1 MSRIQTLPN
10 IVIDQIAAGEVI
22 ERPSSVIK
30 ELIENAL
37 DAAPTQIT
45 VEVNEGGRTLLRVT
59 DNGFGMDKTDLRK
72 CLERFATS
80 KIKETEDLDR
90 IASYGFRGEALP
102 SIASV
107 SHLIIQSRGDG
118 EPEAFE
124 IKATGNQIADLIPI
138 ALEKGTKVS
147 VEHLFFNVPAR
158 LKFLKNDST
167 EIKKITQC
175 VEAFALVK
183 PEIGFKLIA
192 NKKVIRDTSAR
203 ASLADRFLEIY
214 GAEFMKQCCLLNSTF
229 QNGAIQGMIS
239 EPSNTRRD
247 RSGIKTFVNGRL
259 VQNSILNFVIS
270 KFYKDKIPHSFYP
283 TVTVLLQ
290 LNPTLVDVN
299 VHPAKLE
306 VRFRNEGEIITA
318 CLKVFSMAL
327 ERKLVDTIHTSA
339 PFSPSTGKFGSAER
353 TSLETLGN
361 STPVPSSI
369 NNVLQQLYELPF
381 SKPETRPLSFSE
393 SSPVYTPP
401 QMTFVPGTNLQCIG
415 QIKNRYLVVQMDD
428 AIAIV
433 DQHAAHERVN
443 YERMLKLKAQHAAYS
458 QPLLVPQTLLLPPE
472 DYHFLENNWNAVN
485 ESGFV
490 VSAFGK
496 NTVKLDA
503 VPPGIDSKN
512 AAEYFKQLLAFVK
525 DSSREDP
532 AMDRWIRGVCRKS
545 VMFGD
550 PLTPEEQSQLI
561 HDLFL
566 HCQSPY
572 SCPHGRPTFFKL
584 SWNEIDRKLGRV

>member
-1 MSRIQTLPN
+1 MNRIQTLPEL
-10 IVIDQIAAGEVI
+10 VIDQIAAGEVI
-22 ERPSSVIK
+22 ERPASVVK
-30 ELIENAL
+30 ELMENAL
-37 DAAPTQIT
+37 DADATQVT
-45 VEVNEGGRTLLRVT
+45 VEVNDGGRALLRVT
-59 DNGFGMDKTDLRK
+59 DNGFGMDKNDLRK

-80 KIKETEDLDR
+80 KIKETEDLDH

-102 SIASV
+102 SIASI
-107 SHLIIQSRGDG
+107 SHITIQSRGNV
-118 EPEAFE
+118 EKEAFA
-124 IKATGNQIADLIPI
+124 IKVVGGKIGDLIPT

-158 LKFLKNDST
+158 LKFLKRDNT

-183 PEIGFKLIA
+183 PDTGFKLIVDG
-192 NKKVIRDTSAR
+192 KITLDTSAR

-214 GAEFMKQCCLLNSTF
+214 GAEFMKQCCFLNFPF

-239 EPSNTRRD
+239 EPSHTRRD

-259 VQNSILNFVIS
+259 VQSSILNFVIS
-270 KFYKDKIPHSFYP
+270 KFYKDKMPHGFYP
-283 TVTVLLQ
+283 TVALILRV
-290 LNPTLVDVN
+290 NPALVDVN

-306 VRFRNEGEIITA
+306 VRFRNEGEIIAT
-318 CLKVFSMAL
+318 CLKAFTLAL
-327 ERKLVDTIHTSA
+327 EQKLATSVRA
-339 PFSPSTGKFGSAER
+339 NVPFSFSE
-353 TSLETLGN
+353 TSGN
-361 STPVPSSI
+361 SIPVPSSADI
-369 NNVLQQLYELPF
+369 LLKEWYGLQPDQ
-381 SKPETRPLSFSE
+381 KI
-393 SSPVYTPP
+393 SSVYTDTPAAIKP
-401 QMTFVPGTNLQCIG
+401 QAPNTIWPIQTTFVSGTNLQLIG
-415 QIKNRYLVVQMDD
+415 QVKNRYLVVQMDD
-428 AIAIV
+428 ALAIV

-443 YERMLKLKAQHAAYS
+443 YERMLKLKEQHETYS
-458 QPLLVPQTLLLPPE
+458 QSLLVPQTITLPPE
-472 DYHFLENNWNAVN
+472 DYRFLEDRWNAVN

-503 VPPGIDSKN
+503 VPSGIDSKN
-512 AAEYFKQLLAFVK
+512 AAEYFKELLAFVK

-532 AMDRWIRGVCRKS
+532 AMDKWIRGVCRKS

-550 PLTPEEQSQLI
+550 PLTLEEQRQLI

-584 SWNEIDRKLGRV
+584 SWNELDRKLGRLI